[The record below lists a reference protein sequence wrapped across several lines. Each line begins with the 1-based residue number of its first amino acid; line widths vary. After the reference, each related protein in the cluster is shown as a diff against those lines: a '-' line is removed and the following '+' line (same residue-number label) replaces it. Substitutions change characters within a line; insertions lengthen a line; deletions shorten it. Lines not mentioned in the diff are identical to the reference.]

1 MDEWAYHAHTVK
13 LHSRLLSLT
22 SPTIMN
28 RRNLITLAALA
39 SGFSSVSSVWAQ
51 FNLGKALEAGQD
63 LAKAQSITDE
73 DLNKYFDQVAE
84 QMDKQST
91 VAPASNAYAKRLTK
105 MVTGLQNYDGLR
117 LNFKVYV
124 TPQINAFAM
133 ANGTIRV
140 YSGLMDQFTDDEVR
154 YVIGHE
160 IGHVKSGHSKARM
173 QAALRTSALRKGVE
187 ASNTR
192 AGALASTELG
202 NLFEKVVNA
211 QHSQSNEREADDYAL
226 KFMKARKYNPQACVT
241 ALDKLAALSGDNSSS
256 FLSTHP
262 APKERSAR
270 LREQLA

>member
-1 MDEWAYHAHTVK
+1 
-13 LHSRLLSLT
+13 
-22 SPTIMN
+22 MN
-28 RRNLITLAALA
+28 RRDLITLATLA
-39 SGFSSVSSVWAQ
+39 SGISAVSPVWAQ
-51 FNLGKALEAGQD
+51 FNFGKALEAGQD
-63 LAKAQSITDE
+63 LVKAESITDE
-73 DLNKYFDQVAE
+73 ELNKYFDQVTV
-84 QMDKQST
+84 QMDSQSS
-91 VAPASNAYAKRLTK
+91 VAPGSNAYAKRLTK
-105 MVTGLQNYDGLR
+105 MVTGLQTYDGMR

-140 YSGLMDQFTDDEVR
+140 YSGLMDAFTDDEVR

-160 IGHVKSGHSKARM
+160 IGHVKSGHSKSRM

-187 ASNTR
+187 SSNTR

-226 KFMKARKYNPQACVT
+226 KFMKAKKYNPQACVT
-241 ALDKLAALSGDNSSS
+241 ALEKLASLSGDSSS
-256 FLSTHP
+256 RVLSTHP
-262 APKERSAR
+262 APKDRASR